1 MVSSQSVATAQAV
14 CAFALCLTLV
24 ALGGMHSGASRPLSL
39 LANGGVQQSR
49 QQLVQKE
56 AAELTKFKV
65 SKAMSLQAAQTLS
78 AFSSKLCGQA
88 HSSQHI
94 TASDMTRMR
103 RRADSN
109 WWNVIK
115 AFRTADQVKGEV
127 MADPNHVHL
136 LVYVAPGWCH
146 FSQKQ
151 VAELQQSFDSLG
163 ESQDRVHLIDVDDPE
178 NANLVAYQGVK
189 SFPTIVAVEGN
200 YVLGK
205 SEGYKAFADI
215 NRMAYADNGG
225 QVFDSTFPSH

>member
-1 MVSSQSVATAQAV
+1 MSSQVTTAQAL
-14 CAFALCLTLV
+14 CAFSLCLTLV
-24 ALGGMHSGASRPLSL
+24 ALGGMHSGASRPLGL
-39 LANGGVQQSR
+39 LAVAGAAPSR

-56 AAELTKFKV
+56 AAELAKFKV

-88 HSSQHI
+88 QSSQHY
-94 TASDMTRMR
+94 TASDITGMR

-109 WWNVIK
+109 WWSVIK
-115 AFRTADQVKGEV
+115 AFKTADEVKGEV
-127 MADPNHVHL
+127 MADPSHVHL
-136 LVYVAPGWCH
+136 LVYVAPGWCQ

-151 VAELQQSFDSLG
+151 VAELQKSFDSLG
-163 ESQDRVHLIDVDDPE
+163 NSQSRVHLIDVDDPE

-225 QVFDSTFPSH
+225 KVFDSTFPSR